1 MINLISLLL
10 FFIVYPNIYETGDR
24 LLKNLQDKFEK
35 IEDLSAE
42 FKQSTNG
49 KATIAGKFIFKR
61 EDMLRIELKNS
72 ILISNG
78 STNWNYNQKE
88 NRVIIS
94 NSEENNASPLSLK
107 KIVYDYPKE
116 CTVTSETNNGEE
128 VLVFTPNKNS
138 SIGYIVVKMWIS
150 KENLI
155 SRILMK
161 DKADNL
167 IQIDFS
173 KYKLNQR
180 ISDSKFNFT
189 PAEGSKVID
198 LR

>member
-1 MINLISLLL
+1 MINLISILLIL
-10 FFIVYPNIYETGDR
+10 ILNPNYFETGDK
-24 LLKNLQDKFEK
+24 LLKNLQAKFAK
-35 IEDLSAE
+35 VEDLSAE
-42 FKQSTNG
+42 FKQSING
-49 KATIAGKFIFKR
+49 KATIAGKFFYKR
-61 EDMLRIELKNS
+61 EDRLRIELKNS

-78 STNWNYNQKE
+78 STNWNYNLKE
-88 NRVIIS
+88 NKVIIS
-94 NSEENNASPLSLK
+94 NSEENNASPLSLR
-107 KIVYDYPKE
+107 KIVYDYPEE
-116 CTVTSETNNGEE
+116 CTITSETDNGEE

-138 SIGYIVVKMWIS
+138 SIGYSVVKMWIS

-155 SRILMK
+155 NRILMK

-173 KYKLNQR
+173 KYKLNQK